1 MTSLFLIATVSLLLR
16 FGTHRLMVIIGDR
29 TTCGF
34 PRHVLELCN
43 ACYNNCY
50 RLLKMD
56 STQINSKQEISAET
70 LAILADITQEIN
82 ASLNLDDVLAKAAAQ
97 IKRLIDYEI
106 FAVLLPEQGARQLY
120 FRFAIGH
127 RPEVVEHW
135 RIPMG
140 DGIIGAAAETGHAIR
155 VGDVRSDPRYLN
167 ALDAVRSELAVPLI
181 VQGRVVGVLDI
192 ESDELDYFTPDQQ
205 NILTLVASRIGPAIE
220 NARLFERTRA
230 QAETLLLLNEVG
242 REANSV
248 LAVEEVL
255 RRAAELTK
263 RLIDYQIFSILLY
276 DEADH
281 VFRHRVT
288 VKFGQRVQEKHAV
301 PAHEGI
307 VGAAAELRRPVVVP
321 DVTLDPRY
329 LMVNPETRSE
339 LAVPML
345 AKDRVVGV
353 MDLESPQLN
362 YFTPDHVQI
371 LSILAAH
378 LGVSIEN
385 AMLYEQLAR
394 DEARMERDLSAA
406 RRLQGALLP
415 RLPGPEFG
423 LDIAAR
429 VVSSRVLSGDIYD
442 FLRYGPQEL
451 AVAMGDVSGK
461 GSAAALYGAVAI
473 GTLRSLGPQ
482 KHPPAE
488 MLRAINGFLG
498 ERRIEGR
505 FMTLCFATW
514 NRRRHR
520 LRIANAGQE
529 EPFILHDG
537 HCEKIRLPGFP
548 LGMFDDVTYEER
560 RFSLNPGD
568 VVVFHS
574 DGVGDTQNASGEFF
588 GDDRVAE
595 LIMAARQLSA
605 DAIADR
611 ILEEVDRFSGGA
623 HPFDDRTLVV
633 LKVQ

>member
-1 MTSLFLIATVSLLLR
+1 M
-16 FGTHRLMVIIGDR
+16 
-29 TTCGF
+29 
-34 PRHVLELCN
+34 
-43 ACYNNCY
+43 
-50 RLLKMD
+50 
-56 STQINSKQEISAET
+56 
-70 LAILADITQEIN
+70 
-82 ASLNLDDVLAKAAAQ
+82 
-97 IKRLIDYEI
+97 
-106 FAVLLPEQGARQLY
+106 
-120 FRFAIGH
+120 
-127 RPEVVEHW
+127 
-135 RIPMG
+135 
-140 DGIIGAAAETGHAIR
+140 
-155 VGDVRSDPRYLN
+155 
-167 ALDAVRSELAVPLI
+167 
-181 VQGRVVGVLDI
+181 VQGHVIGVLDI
-192 ESDELDYFTPDQQ
+192 ESSQIDYFTPDQQ
-205 NILTLVASRIGPAIE
+205 NILTLVASRIGNAIE
-220 NARLFERTRA
+220 NARLFERARS

-307 VGAAAELRRPVVVP
+307 VGAAAVLKRPVVVP
-321 DVTLDPRY
+321 DVNLDPRY
-329 LMVNPETRSE
+329 LMINPETRSE

-345 AKDRVVGV
+345 YKDRVIGV

-362 YFTPDHVQI
+362 YFTSDHVQA

-378 LGVSIEN
+378 LAVSIEN
-385 AMLYEQLAR
+385 ARLYEQVAR

-423 LDIAAR
+423 LDISAR
-429 VVSSRVLSGDIYD
+429 VVSSRELSGDIYD

-451 AVAMGDVSGK
+451 GVAMGDVSGK

-482 KHPPAE
+482 KYPPAE
-488 MLRAINGFLG
+488 MLRSINGFLG

-505 FMTLCFATW
+505 FMTFCFATW

-537 HCEKIRLPGFP
+537 RCEKIRLPGFP
-548 LGMFDDVTYEER
+548 LGMFEEATYEEKT
-560 RFSLNPGD
+560 FSLNPGD

-574 DGVGDTQNASGEFF
+574 DGVGDTQNSEGEFF
-588 GDDRVAE
+588 GDDRVAN
-595 LIMAARQLSA
+595 LITENQQLSA
-605 DAIADR
+605 DGIADR
-611 ILEEVDRFSGGA
+611 ILEEVDRFSGGR

-633 LKVQ
+633 LKVTSSVVVQNVLAPPVS

>member
-1 MTSLFLIATVSLLLR
+1 MDAAKL
-16 FGTHRLMVIIGDR
+16 
-29 TTCGF
+29 
-34 PRHVLELCN
+34 N
-43 ACYNNCY
+43 A
-50 RLLKMD
+50 KG
-56 STQINSKQEISAET
+56 EVPAEA
-70 LAILADITQEIN
+70 LAILAELSQEIN
-82 ASLNLDDVLAKAAAQ
+82 ASLNLDEVLPTAAAL
-97 IKRLIDYEI
+97 IKRLVDYEI
-106 FAVLLPEQGARQLY
+106 FAIILPEEGTDQMY

-127 RPEVVEHW
+127 KQEVVDHW

-140 DGIIGAAAETGHAIR
+140 EGIIGAAAATGQPIR
-155 VGDVRSDPRYLN
+155 VADVRSDPRYLN

-181 VQGRVVGVLDI
+181 VRGRVIGVLDI
-192 ESDELDYFTPDQQ
+192 ESRELDYFTPYQQ
-205 NILTLVASRIGPAIE
+205 SILTLVASRIGTAIE
-220 NARLFERTRA
+220 NAKLYEHERN

-242 REANSV
+242 REANAS
-248 LAVEEVL
+248 LSVEEVL

-263 RLIDYQIFSILLY
+263 RLINYQIFSILLY
-276 DEADH
+276 DENDN

-288 VKFGQRVQEKHAV
+288 VKFGQRVQEKFAV

-307 VGAAAELRRPVVVP
+307 VGAAASLKRAVVVP

-329 LMVNPETRSE
+329 LLINPETRSE

-345 AKDRVVGV
+345 NKDRVVGV

-362 YFTPDHVQI
+362 YFTPDHVQA

-378 LGVSIEN
+378 LAVSIEN
-385 AMLYEQLAR
+385 ARLYEQVAR

-406 RRLQGALLP
+406 RRIQGALLP

-423 LDIAAR
+423 LEIAAR
-429 VVSSRVLSGDIYD
+429 VVSSRELSGDLYD

-451 AVAMGDVSGK
+451 GIAMGDVSGK

-473 GTLRSLGPQ
+473 GTLRSLTPQ
-482 KHPPAE
+482 KHRPAE

-514 NRRRHR
+514 HRGRHK

-529 EPFILHDG
+529 EPFLYHG
-537 HCEKIRLPGFP
+537 GRCERIMLAGFP
-548 LGMFDDVTYEER
+548 LGMFEEATYDQR
-560 RFSLNPGD
+560 SYILNEGD

-574 DGVGDTQNASGEFF
+574 DGLGDTQNPKGEFF
-588 GDDRVAE
+588 GHERLAQ
-595 LIMAARQLSA
+595 IIAATHQLTA
-605 DAIADR
+605 DGIADQ
-611 ILEEVDRFSGGA
+611 ILEEVDAFSGGA

-633 LKVQ
+633 LKVK